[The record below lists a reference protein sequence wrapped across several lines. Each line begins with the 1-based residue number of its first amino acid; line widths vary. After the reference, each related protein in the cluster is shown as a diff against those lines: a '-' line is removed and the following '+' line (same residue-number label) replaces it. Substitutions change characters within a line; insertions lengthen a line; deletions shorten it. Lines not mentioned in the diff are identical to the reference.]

1 MANFRI
7 KSTFLLPKCQS
18 LNLGCQILFLYDSLV
33 LQRNNAGNRAACD
46 FTCQILCYKMLS
58 WSFVSFVLKMIGP
71 SHCLYSHSLSLWFR
85 LFQNVTHYAAF
96 EVWLLSLHD
105 SSRLSCVS
113 VVHLFLW
120 MRTFPCVDRPQHSP
134 KETQAVLVF
143 SDHEKQSD
151 PHTWELLP

>member
-1 MANFRI
+1 MLFMFWVLTNTHSHVTTTTVEIHNSSVFAE
-7 KSTFLLPKCQS
+7 SPQCS
-18 LNLGCQILFLYDSLV
+18 LAAPAPGLHPLV
-33 LQRNNAGNRAACD
+33 C
-46 FTCQILCYKMLS
+46 F
-58 WSFVSFVLKMIGP
+58 
-71 SHCLYSHSLSLWFR
+71 LSLWFR

-134 KETQAVLVF
+134 KETQAILVF